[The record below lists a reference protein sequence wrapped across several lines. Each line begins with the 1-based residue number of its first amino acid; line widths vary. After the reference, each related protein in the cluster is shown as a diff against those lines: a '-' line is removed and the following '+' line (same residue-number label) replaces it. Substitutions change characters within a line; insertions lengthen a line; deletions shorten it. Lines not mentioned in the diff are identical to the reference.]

1 LKKTFN
7 KKAEEVFFFYFKLT
21 QKKSDIA
28 EMEQNKLVSF
38 NQLDNELRRRIEKL
52 EELTLKITKAD
63 DKIKK
68 IKKRAHEL
76 LEVSTAHGLPNIMR
90 AKKRVII
97 TMWIIVTIISTCAA
111 SYFVIDN
118 IIDFLKYNTV
128 TTLQEVYE
136 QQPQF
141 PTISICGYPPLNMS
155 IDKLFLRVRFDRI
168 DETNLSKIF
177 EEFNDNVFGKCFRYN
192 SGRNIYN
199 ETYDILN
206 ATESGKPNN
215 LKMNF
220 YVDVP
225 DGYDFSEIAFFIHN
239 HSSPPYEMDNGGYYL
254 RAGSWNYFEIE
265 REFYS
270 ILDEPYND
278 CLKDVS
284 SFTRNKTLIDFIL
297 NRDRIYSQDYC
308 YYLCSSLYALEES
321 NCSCASNLTNFDK
334 DCLRNAIDIFE
345 RQSKKCVSEYLRI
358 FYEKYQ
364 YDKCFK
370 YCPLECESTNYIIN
384 TYNEQLPVTGNISLR
399 AKSDVGLFNFSTY
412 EEVNKHFIVLY
423 IYYKNLNY
431 KFISQNPKTE
441 MFNFISNIGGL
452 LGVFLGV
459 SFLSFIEIFEII
471 YEIIIIL
478 ISMTRLQNNSS

>member
-1 LKKTFN
+1 MLLN
-7 KKAEEVFFFYFKLT
+7 K
-21 QKKSDIA
+21 
-28 EMEQNKLVSF
+28 
-38 NQLDNELRRRIEKL
+38 EKL
-52 EELTLKITKAD
+52 Q
-63 DKIKK
+63 KIKEK
-68 IKKRAHEL
+68 TSSL
-76 LEVSTAHGLPNIMR
+76 LEVSTAHGLPNIVR
-90 AKKRVII
+90 AKNVTILI
-97 TMWIIVTIISTCAA
+97 MWSIVTFVSTCACF
-111 SYFVIDN
+111 YFVIDN
-118 IIDFLKYNTV
+118 ILDFLKYNTV
-128 TTLQEVYE
+128 TTFQEVYE
-136 QQPQF
+136 QQSQF
-141 PTISICGYPPLNMS
+141 PTISICGYPS
-155 IDKLFLRVRFDRI
+155 INKSLDKLLLKVRFDRI
-168 DETNLSKIF
+168 DETNLSRIF

-284 SFTRNKTLIDFIL
+284 SFTRNKTLIEFIL

-334 DCLRNAIDIFE
+334 DCLRNVFDTFE
-345 RQSKKCVSEYLRI
+345 SKTKRCVSEYLKEFRK
-358 FYEKYQ
+358 KYQ
-364 YDKCFK
+364 YEKCPE
-370 YCPLECESTNYIIN
+370 YCPLECDSEDYIIN
-384 TYNEQLPVTGNISLR
+384 SYNELFPVAGNIS
-399 AKSDVGLFNFSTY
+399 AISKADIGLYNFSTY

-423 IYYKNLNY
+423 IYYNKLSY
-431 KFISQNPKTE
+431 KFVSQNPKTE

>member
-1 LKKTFN
+1 
-7 KKAEEVFFFYFKLT
+7 
-21 QKKSDIA
+21 
-28 EMEQNKLVSF
+28 MEQNKLVSF

-52 EELTLKITKAD
+52 EELTLKITNTD

-97 TMWIIVTIISTCAA
+97 TMWIIVTFISTCAG

-128 TTLQEVYE
+128 TTLETIKE
-136 QQPQF
+136 QQSQF
-141 PTISICGYPPLNMS
+141 PTISICGNPPLNMS

-168 DETNLSKIF
+168 DETNLSKII
-177 EEFNDNVFGKCFRYN
+177 EEYNDNVYGQCFRYN

-206 ATESGKPNN
+206 ATKSGKPNN
-215 LKMNF
+215 LKMKF
-220 YVDVP
+220 YVDIP
-225 DGYDFSEIAFFIHN
+225 DGYDFPGIVFFMHN
-239 HSSPPYEMDNGGYYL
+239 HSSPPYDMDNGGYWL
-254 RAGSWNYFEIE
+254 KPGSWNYYEIE
-265 REFYS
+265 REFNS
-270 ILDEPYND
+270 NLGEPYND

-284 SFTRNKTLIDFIL
+284 SFKLNKTLIEFIL
-297 NRDRIYSQDYC
+297 KKNRIYSQDYC
-308 YYLCSSLYALEES
+308 YNLCSYLYALEES
-321 NCSCASNLTNFDK
+321 NCSCASNLLNFDK
-334 DCLRNAIDIFE
+334 DCLRNLFDVFE
-345 RQSKKCVSEYLRI
+345 SQTKKCVTEYLSNFR
-358 FYEKYQ
+358 EKYQ

-370 YCPLECESTNYIIN
+370 YCPLESESMNYIIN
-384 TYNEQLPVTGNISLR
+384 SYNEQFPSTGNISLKT
-399 AKSDVGLFNFSTY
+399 KSDYSLHNFSTY

-452 LGVFLGV
+452 LGVFLGI
-459 SFLSFIEIFEII
+459 SFLSFIEIFETFF
-471 YEIIIIL
+471 EIMFIL
-478 ISMTRLQNNSS
+478 FKK